1 MMAFSLGITGLLMGT
16 MLFFGWIFIK
26 HPPKDINFIYG
37 YRTPRSTKNQA
48 VWMFSHKTAGQIW
61 LKSGAAGAAVS
72 ILLIVLFDRYGSLE
86 RFSLYLVYIQLMLLL
101 LVIPLTEWKISR
113 NFNRDGSRKEGS

>member
-37 YRTPRSTKNQA
+37 YRTPRSTKNQE
-48 VWMFSHKTAGQIW
+48 VWMFAHKTAGQIW

>member
-26 HPPKDINFIYG
+26 HPPKDSYFIYG
-37 YRTPRSTKNQA
+37 YRTPRSTKNQE
-48 VWMFSHKTAGQIW
+48 VWMFAHKTAGQIW

>member
-26 HPPKDINFIYG
+26 HPPKDINSIYG
-37 YRTPRSTKNQA
+37 YRTPRSTKNQE
-48 VWMFSHKTAGQIW
+48 VWMFAHKTAGQIW
-61 LKSGAAGAAVS
+61 LKSGAAGVAVS